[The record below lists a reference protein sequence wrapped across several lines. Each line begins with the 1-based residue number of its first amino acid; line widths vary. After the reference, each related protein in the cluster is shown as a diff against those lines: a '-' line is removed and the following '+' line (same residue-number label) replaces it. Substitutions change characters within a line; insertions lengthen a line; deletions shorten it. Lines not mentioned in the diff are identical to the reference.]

1 MDFAGYWILLFFVA
15 MTRCRPLFD
24 QDKNYIL
31 KEVQADTMDTLLVG
45 LVHAVRSTYL
55 DHYNPL
61 GLEDDTIKKVKGCLN
76 PVTTHLDNFYW
87 ELAAIFRYKVG
98 SNQLEFIFSG
108 RSHYQKYTDDW
119 IEAFEMWSEDFTQ
132 SRYFLRAVLEMCILE
147 PRGRVAQLA
156 ADRMKV
162 YLAQYF
168 NLKVYKYRGILPT
181 EAA

>member
-1 MDFAGYWILLFFVA
+1 
-15 MTRCRPLFD
+15 MTPCRPLFA

-31 KEVQADTMDTLLVG
+31 KEVQTDTMDTLLER
-45 LVHAVRSTYL
+45 LVQVVRTIYL
-55 DHYNPL
+55 ERYNPL
-61 GLEDDTIKKVKGCLN
+61 GLEDDTIKKVKAN
-76 PVTTHLDNFYW
+76 KQPVITHLENFYW
-87 ELAAIFRYKVG
+87 ELAAIFRYKAG

-119 IEAFEMWSEDFTQ
+119 VEAFELWSEDFTQ
-132 SRYFLRAVLEMCILE
+132 SRYFLRAVLEMSILE
-147 PRGRVAQLA
+147 PQGRAAQLA

-162 YLAQYF
+162 YLTQYF